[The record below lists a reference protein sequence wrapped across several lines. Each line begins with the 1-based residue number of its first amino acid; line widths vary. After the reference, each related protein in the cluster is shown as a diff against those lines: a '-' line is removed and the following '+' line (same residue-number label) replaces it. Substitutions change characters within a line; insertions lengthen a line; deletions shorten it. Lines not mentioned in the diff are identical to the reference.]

1 MKEKLQFDKKQE
13 DRLQRSMAVYAKIS
27 ADELQAHIDQ
37 AYLTLVD
44 EVDLLWRQ
52 IIHADE

>member
-27 ADELQAHIDQ
+27 SDELQTHIDQ
-37 AYLTLVD
+37 AYLALVD

-52 IIHADE
+52 IIHAD